1 VISLAS
7 SPYLFPAVAVI
18 ISETVT
24 DATFQSIFAEHKHAV
39 YRFAWRMTGSAE
51 AADDVAQDCF
61 MTLWTMPERFD
72 AKRGSIRAFLMGI
85 ARNSILKRWRT
96 ESRWDSLQEDAFV
109 AAPVDVVRLEI
120 ADVVA
125 EAVQA
130 LPALQREALI
140 LAEYEDM
147 KLEDVAR
154 AVDAELTTVKARL
167 HRARENLRRMLAPMR
182 NSTCNL

>member
-1 VISLAS
+1 M
-7 SPYLFPAVAVI
+7 
-18 ISETVT
+18 T
-24 DATFQSIFAEHKHAV
+24 DATFQSIFREHKDAV

-51 AADDVAQDCF
+51 AADDVSQDCF

-72 AKRGSIRAFLMGI
+72 AKRGSIRTFPIGI

-96 ESRWDSLQEDAFV
+96 DSRWDELDDDAFV

-120 ADVVA
+120 ADAVA
-125 EAVQA
+125 EAVRA
-130 LPALQREALI
+130 LPLLQREALI

-147 KLEDVAR
+147 RLEDVAR
-154 AVDAELTTVKARL
+154 AVHAELTTVKARL

>member
-1 VISLAS
+1 MT
-7 SPYLFPAVAVI
+7 
-18 ISETVT
+18 TVT
-24 DATFQSIFAEHKHAV
+24 DATFQSIFADHKDAV

-72 AKRGSIRAFLMGI
+72 PKRGNMRAFLMGI

-96 ESRWDSLQEDAFV
+96 ESRWDSLEEESFV
-109 AAPVDVVRLEI
+109 TVPVDMVRLEI
-120 ADVVA
+120 ADMVA
-125 EAVQA
+125 NAVQT

-154 AVDAELTTVKARL
+154 TVDAELTTVKARL
-167 HRARENLRRMLAPMR
+167 HRARENLRRLLAPMR